1 MIPDCLC
8 QRAESEVYI
17 YIHTERFPE
26 LESQTSSSR
35 QYFCALRTLGCFV
48 PLGWALLFTQIL
60 GMRQGSIQCRSH
72 SPPPETREV
81 LVLCP
86 STAEVGRIPW
96 IGHLKRPCGYGS
108 NEGPQSH
115 RMADP
120 NEGQGGPVL
129 PWLCEL
135 LSEVY
140 L

>member
-86 STAEVGRIPW
+86 STAEVGRIP
-96 IGHLKRPCGYGS
+96 
-108 NEGPQSH
+108 
-115 RMADP
+115 RMA
-120 NEGQGGPVL
+120 
-129 PWLCEL
+129 L
-135 LSEVY
+135 LKKPSALHSNHVPHTH
-140 L
+140 